1 MPAKR
6 EAGPMELLAF
16 SPSDDG
22 ENTDVLEYEDADSE
36 LADEDMRC
44 KWANFVPTT
53 SAYTLAHVYE
63 EA

>member
-1 MPAKR
+1 
-6 EAGPMELLAF
+6 MELLAF

-44 KWANFVPTT
+44 NGPTLCPLLRLT
-53 SAYTLAHVYE
+53 R
-63 EA
+63 